1 MHSILLAIVY
11 VSLAIFF
18 ICCIITLY
26 KNLYK
31 KKSIEKIKA
40 KPFFSNHNS
49 KKYMKRHFATLPYV
63 LLFMLI
69 MYLLVEYR
77 VVYTLK

>member
-11 VSLAIFF
+11 ISLAIFF

-26 KNLYK
+26 KKIYK
-31 KKSIEKIKA
+31 KNSIEKIKA
-40 KPFFSNHNS
+40 KPFFSNHDS
-49 KKYMKRHFATLPYV
+49 KKYMERRFATIPYV

-77 VVYTLK
+77 VV